1 MKDFED
7 FILLGESFA
16 ELVGMCR
23 QCKYL
28 RCFNVRIL
36 LLCRQIFIDFVD
48 PFWRFYPVN
57 DRHMQVH
64 HDEVEVPLT
73 ALLADILRVALQ
85 PMQAIHT
92 RLDLNVQYA
101 FQLQLQRYDVVALIV
116 DYQAT
121 IFAVAVRQCRLLEGF
136 IVRLGF
142 VRLAQ
147 FRRDSVVDA
156 LEPHLIVVFFLL
168 LLFGGVIWDQLEV
181 LFLTRRHF
189 SFPSFVFLVNLRLT
203 FWAEAVN

>member
-1 MKDFED
+1 
-7 FILLGESFA
+7 
-16 ELVGMCR
+16 
-23 QCKYL
+23 
-28 RCFNVRIL
+28 
-36 LLCRQIFIDFVD
+36 
-48 PFWRFYPVN
+48 
-57 DRHMQVH
+57 MQVH

-142 VRLAQ
+142 VGLAQ

-168 LLFGGVIWDQLEV
+168 LMFGGVI
-181 LFLTRRHF
+181 
-189 SFPSFVFLVNLRLT
+189 
-203 FWAEAVN
+203 